1 MGGMYFNGY
10 AEVSLAKTRAEVFM
24 ANHVFS
30 VVIPTFNRAYLIER
44 PIRSVL
50 AQTCSSFEI
59 IVVDDNS
66 TDNTE
71 EIVKGIGDSRI
82 KYVRH
87 DQNYGSNV
95 ARNTGIENATGEFI
109 AFLDSDD
116 EWLPEKLEKQ
126 LKILSNHSEICVC
139 YTWIKSVNED
149 TKKELIVSPEF
160 EGFIFEDLLYSQF
173 VNPSST
179 VVRRSCFDTV
189 GVFDVNPAFRS
200 CQDWDL
206 WLRLSQ
212 SYQFA
217 MVPEVLTI
225 WWNHSSKNRNTN
237 NVTMMFQG
245 FLALL
250 EKYPEMQN
258 LPNTFK
264 TVGSASLKIKGDYL
278 FERGKRYMLQASEIS
293 HLEGI
298 KLGKKYLKMAFLS
311 NPLNLTY
318 FFHYNASSLMSQNY
332 LHFSKVENNLRKTAR
347 KALHGLK
354 KFNPI
359 FNYSQRSAESIQT

>member
-1 MGGMYFNGY
+1 MYFNEY
-10 AEVSLAKTRAEVFM
+10 AGVSLAKTRAEVFM

-44 PIRSVL
+44 PIQSVL

-59 IVVDDNS
+59 IIVDDNS

-71 EIVKGIGDSRI
+71 ELVKGIGDSRI

-87 DQNYGSNV
+87 DQNHGSNV
-95 ARNTGIENATGEFI
+95 ARNTGIENATGEYI

-126 LKILSNHSEICVC
+126 LKVLSNDPEIGAC
-139 YTWIKSVNED
+139 YTWIRSVHEN
-149 TKKELIVSPEF
+149 TKRELIVSPEF
-160 EGFIFEDLLYSQF
+160 QGFIFEDLLYSQF

-212 SYQFA
+212 SYRFA

-237 NVTMMFQG
+237 NAAMMFQG
-245 FLALL
+245 FSALL
-250 EKYPEMQN
+250 EKYPEMKN

-264 TVGSASLKIKGDYL
+264 TVGSASLKIKRDYL

-298 KLGKKYLKMAFLS
+298 ELGKRYLKMAFLS
-311 NPLNLTY
+311 NPLSLKY
-318 FFHYNASSLMSQNY
+318 FIHYNASCLMNQNY
-332 LHFSKVENNLRKTAR
+332 LYFSKAENNLYKTAR
-347 KALHGLK
+347 KALSGLK
-354 KFNPI
+354 KFNPV
-359 FNYSQRSAESIQT
+359 FNYFQRRSEPIQA